1 MGISSHMSEDDVRD
15 KIGAYLRHL
24 GVKYNMNQTMNDIRC
39 ADSHIIIETKTVD
52 NLDFGPHHEG
62 KGSRRDE
69 SPYDQVK
76 RYVLEARKNDRR
88 DDNVEWLGIVTDGE
102 RWWIWRWP
110 KDYAVRE
117 HKDVLWDGR
126 RLTESSELELSHI
139 LRRSVGKIGLP
150 DDPETIFNEVIDDLN
165 EHYRGVGHLSE
176 TAVQEKLWDAQLL
189 AGGNKPKP
197 DHRVQMFVIHSLL
210 IMVSRILSDNES
222 KDGFAGWAASNERIH
237 RKLADTIN
245 AYNWTD
251 GKVDVLRDVYLALVK
266 RVTKKQLRRYGEYYT
281 PNWLADFVCGRVIDD
296 GFVKKQL
303 DKYVDGRVDELDRV
317 LDPACGSGT
326 FLYHAA
332 RRLLNNKHVKENL
345 LAIDRADFVNS
356 MICGI
361 DIHPVAVEMSIANL
375 RLLLGSDVT
384 PNVYQ
389 GDAMMAEDAV
399 PTFESLQDKVLF
411 KTSTILSAEDQSVDP
426 VPSTKGKIVRKTREK
441 QRSRKDRITDLVLPM
456 KFLKQP
462 DKITRF
468 VDTAKQRKPL
478 PSDVRDCVDPK
489 DRPHLAAQHAVMA
502 EIIRNEGNGVW
513 SWFLRNQAAPMLLA
527 EDGPKV
533 GRIVANPPWVNNR
546 NMPDKERM
554 ERIKQIALNLGVWN
568 RGGNEAATFDLA
580 VAFVPRCES
589 RYLKKGGRAG
599 WVLPQAA
606 MTGQRSWIKLRERYG
621 DATMIDFGGLPFPEN
636 APCSVIMTGLKPS
649 KRTAVKKDGVQ
660 IDPST
665 VWEDAEGKISFV
677 PYAEPASSRASGWVE
692 GGGRVLVRMGP
703 TLLPTCLVQA
713 DDFIERGGGYGV
725 ETARSRHPPWKEV
738 RPIRGEIPKAWL
750 HEVLTGYQVLPFCAL
765 KPARFILPLRRITHA
780 DKTETDLSWDWDGA
794 DDNMFWKN
802 CRNAYARHR
811 SKNAPRMLD
820 DRCLYNGDLDA
831 QLKYGGPAVVYNKS
845 GSNVSAVPLRRLPI
859 TNVTL
864 YWVRCRTFDEAKYL
878 SSILNADAMHGAIMS
893 TKKGSLDIASEPFR
907 EIPMRRFDPK
917 NEAHAK
923 LARLAVECESVGRKA
938 AGRAVGGLN
947 AQRGAVRDAL
957 RKSGHMGRID
967 GLCAEILPDYA
978 KQSNAA

>member
-1 MGISSHMSEDDVRD
+1 MGITDSMSEDDVRD
-15 KIGAYLRHL
+15 RISAYLRRL
-24 GVKYNMNQTMNDIRC
+24 GVNYSLNQTMNDIRC
-39 ADSHIIIETKTVD
+39 GDSHVIIETKTVD
-52 NLDFGPHHEG
+52 NLSFGPHREG

-76 RYVLEARKNDRR
+76 RYVLEARKNDGR
-88 DDNVEWLGIVTDGE
+88 DDNVEWLGIVTDGI

-110 KDYAVRE
+110 KDYAARE

-126 RLTESSELELSHI
+126 RLTESSEPELSHI
-139 LRRSVGKIGLP
+139 LRRSVDKIGLP
-150 DDPETIFNEVIDDLN
+150 DKPESIFNEAIDDMLAYYN
-165 EHYRGVGHLSE
+165 SVSHLTE
-176 TAVQEKLWDAQLL
+176 TAVQEKLWDAQLM

-197 DHRVQMFVIHSLL
+197 DHRTQMFVVHSLL

-222 KDGFAGWAASNERIH
+222 KDGFAGWAASNERIR
-237 RKLADTIN
+237 RKLTDTIN

-281 PNWLADFVCGRVIDD
+281 PNWLADFVCGKIIDD

-303 DKYVDGRVDELDRV
+303 DKYMDGRADEMERI

-332 RRLLNNKHVKENL
+332 RMLRDNRHVKKSL
-345 LAIDRADFVNS
+345 LAMDRAGFVNS

-375 RLLLGSDVT
+375 RLLLGSDVS

-389 GDAMMAEDAV
+389 GDAMITEDAL

-411 KTSTILSAEDQSVDP
+411 KTSAILSGEQSADP
-426 VPSTKGKIVRKTREK
+426 APSTKGKIGRKA
-441 QRSRKDRITDLVLPM
+441 RKKRRDGGGKTMDLVLPM

-468 VDTAKQRKPL
+468 VDTAKAQKPL
-478 PSDVRDCVDPK
+478 PSDVRDCVDPE
-489 DRPHLAAQHAVMA
+489 DRRHLAAQHEVMA
-502 EIIRNEGNGVW
+502 KIIRDEGNGVW

-527 EDGPKV
+527 EDGPKM

-546 NMPDKERM
+546 NMPDRERM
-554 ERIKQIALNLGVWN
+554 ERIKQIAVNLGVWN

-589 RYLKKGGRAG
+589 RYLKQGGRAG
-599 WVLPQAA
+599 WILPQAA
-606 MTGQRSWIKLRERYG
+606 MTGQRSWTKLRERYDG
-621 DATMIDFGGLPFPEN
+621 AAMVDFGGLPFPEN
-636 APCSVIMTGLKPS
+636 ATCSAIMTGLKPS
-649 KRTAVKKDGVQ
+649 KLTAVKKDGARL
-660 IDPST
+660 DPST
-665 VWEDAEGKISFV
+665 VWKDAENKISFA
-677 PYAEPASSRASGWVE
+677 PYAEPGAKSPSDWAE

-713 DDFIERGGGYGV
+713 ADFAARRGGYDV
-725 ETARSRHPPWKEV
+725 KTERSRHPPWKDV
-738 RPIRGEIPKAWL
+738 HPIRGEIPKGWL
-750 HEVLTGYQVLPFCAL
+750 HEVLTGYQVLPFCVL
-765 KPARFILPLRRITHA
+765 EPARFVLPLKRITHA
-780 DKTETDLSWDWDGA
+780 DKTETGLSWDWDGA
-794 DDNMFWKN
+794 DDSMFWKN
-802 CRNAYARHR
+802 CRSAYAKHR
-811 SKNAPRMLD
+811 SKSAPQMLD

-845 GSNVSAVPLRRLPI
+845 GSNVSAAPLRRLPV

-864 YWVRCRTFDEAKYL
+864 YWAQCRTFDEAKYL
-878 SSILNADAMHGAIMS
+878 SAILNADAMHGAIAA

-917 NEAHAK
+917 NRAH
-923 LARLAVECESVGRKA
+923 ARLAALAGECEPVGRKA
-938 AGRAVGGLN
+938 AGRVAGGQN
-947 AQRGAVRDAL
+947 AQRKAVRDAL
-957 RKSGHMGRID
+957 RKSGLMGQID
-967 GLCAEILPDYA
+967 GLCAEILPEHA
-978 KQSNAA
+978 KPSKDS